1 MVFLQML
8 VLKFDII
15 VGLVFNF
22 ISRLLSLTFERS
34 SRFQINEDREKVFN
48 SFKWVIIRLNNIA
61 AVEVLKDISVCI
73 LNLLVYDL

>member
-1 MVFLQML
+1 ML